1 MAPLNGKRPRN
12 YTDTDPSEVKP
23 PKTPK
28 SQNKEKPQ
36 ASDSEP
42 NSDVDTGTFESNSDG
57 ETGTSESDDSEVEFA
72 DPTYPESELVPDI
85 LPESGH
91 VQLDLKVLRR
101 YPWINDDEQDD
112 HAIYSR
118 VTLLRSLVRDCDQ
131 LDRQYRDSSSY
142 LCIREL
148 FHKHPWLISVLNE
161 CWRKGS
167 FRVIRLLSE
176 YSQPLFQCR
185 RPVSVFRDPTGY

>member
-12 YTDTDPSEVKP
+12 VNDTDPSEVKP

-42 NSDVDTGTFESNSDG
+42 NSDG

-85 LPESGH
+85 LPECGH

-142 LCIREL
+142 LRIREL
-148 FHKHPWLISVLNE
+148 FLKHPWLISVLNE

-167 FRVIRLLSE
+167 FRIIRLLSE
-176 YSQPLFQCR
+176 YCQPLILM
-185 RPVSVFRDPTGY
+185 SPTRYCM